1 MFAGRAVGADG
12 GIDIGVEG
20 LFCRR
25 ALSVACFSSV
35 PRSGFKRAP
44 REGRLSEMKQLDA
57 SPTTITT
64 PPPSAE
70 QFPLALRRV
79 AIDTYR
85 ENVAYLHRDCAI
97 YRAEGFQ
104 ALAKVEV
111 RANGRQV
118 LATLNVVDDPRIVR
132 CDEIGLSMDAFA
144 QLGVANGHPAR
155 VSQAEPPSSIPAL
168 HRKIAG
174 ERLTRDDFRAV
185 VRDIA
190 EHRYSKIELTAFVV
204 ASNQGELDREEVYFL
219 TEAMAD
225 VGQRLDWHER
235 VVVDKHC
242 IGGIPGNRTSMLVV
256 PIVAAH
262 GMLCPKTSSRAITS
276 PAGTADTMEVLTEV
290 ELPVER
296 LLEIVREH
304 RGCIAWGGTAQLSP
318 ADDVLISVER
328 PLSIDSPGQMVA
340 SILSK
345 KVAAGSTH
353 LLLDIPLGP
362 TAKVRSMPE
371 AQRLRRLFEFVARR
385 MNLSID
391 VVITDGRQPIGAGI
405 GPALEARDVM
415 RVLENDPR
423 APNDLRQKA
432 LRLAGRMLEFDPDV
446 RGGDGF
452 AIARDIL
459 DSGRALAKMDAIIRA
474 QGAKPFDH
482 NTPQLARLSFEVLA
496 DADGVVIAIDNHQL
510 ARIARIAGA
519 PKVQGAGVDLLRKLG
534 DAVERGSVLYR
545 VHADYAADL
554 EFARQACLRATAYSI
569 GSADEVPRLF
579 VEF

>member
-1 MFAGRAVGADG
+1 MENSPPAAGCECTDAT
-12 GIDIGVEG
+12 
-20 LFCRR
+20 L
-25 ALSVACFSSV
+25 
-35 PRSGFKRAP
+35 
-44 REGRLSEMKQLDA
+44 QLH
-57 SPTTITT
+57 
-64 PPPSAE
+64 
-70 QFPLALRRV
+70 RV

-104 ALAKVEV
+104 ALSKVEV
-111 RANGRQV
+111 RANGRRI
-118 LATLNVVDDPRIVR
+118 LASLNVVDDPAIVG
-132 CDEIGLSMDAFA
+132 CQQLGLSEDAFA
-144 QLGVANGHPAR
+144 QLGVEDGHPA
-155 VSQAEPPSSIPAL
+155 SICQAEPPSSIPAL

-174 ERLTRDDFRAV
+174 ERLAREDFHAI

-204 ASNQGELDREEVYFL
+204 ACNQGELDREEVYFL
-219 TEAMAD
+219 SDAMTV
-225 VGQRLDWHER
+225 VGRRLDWREHP
-235 VVVDKHC
+235 VVDKHC

-276 PAGTADTMEVLTEV
+276 PAGTADTMEVLAGV
-290 ELPVER
+290 ELPFER
-296 LLEIVREH
+296 LEEIVREH
-304 RGCIAWGGTAQLSP
+304 RGCLAWGGTSDLSP

-345 KVAAGSTH
+345 KLAAGSTH
-353 LLLDIPLGP
+353 LVLDIPVGP

-371 AQRLRRLFEFVARR
+371 AQRLRKLFQFVAAR
-385 MNLSID
+385 LGLTLD
-391 VVITDGRQPIGAGI
+391 VVITDGRQPVGNGI
-405 GPALEARDVM
+405 GPVLEARDVM
-415 RVLENDPR
+415 RVLQNDPR

-432 LRLAGRMLEFDPDV
+432 LRLAGRLLEFDPDV

-459 DSGRALAKMDAIIRA
+459 DSGRALAKMQAIIAA
-474 QGAKPFDH
+474 QGGRGFD
-482 NTPQLARLSFEVLA
+482 PEAPALAPLSFEVNA
-496 DADGVVIAIDNHQL
+496 ERAGVVTAIDNVQL
-510 ARIARIAGA
+510 ARIARLAGA

-534 DAVERGSVLYR
+534 EPVAAGAPLYR
-545 VHADYAADL
+545 VYAAYPADL
-554 EFARQACLRATAYSI
+554 EFARQACQHASGFAV
-569 GSADEVPRLF
+569 GAVGEVPQLF